1 MNSTQCRVR
10 RILTAFMTMAFI
22 SPGAALAVEEAE
34 YALVLQ
40 DDAIEIRDYAA
51 QIVAETRVEGDM
63 KGAGNTAFGPL
74 FGYIGGDNETQASIA
89 MTAPVAQRESES
101 EKIAMTAPVGQRA
114 EGESWVVSFMMPASY
129 SMETIPMPTDPRVSL
144 REIPPQRMA
153 VIRYSGRWTEKNY
166 GKQLEALREWMS
178 SNGLEAVGDPLWARY
193 NAPFSLPFMRRNEI
207 LLPLA
212 EDALPTDQ

>member
-1 MNSTQCRVR
+1 
-10 RILTAFMTMAFI
+10 LTAFMTIVFI
-22 SPGAALAVEEAE
+22 SPGAVQAVEEAE
-34 YALVLQ
+34 YAVVLQ
-40 DDAIEIRDYAA
+40 DDAIEIRDYEA

-74 FGYIGGDNETQASIA
+74 FGYIGGENETQASIA
-89 MTAPVAQRESES
+89 MTAPVAQRES

-114 EGESWVVSFMMPASY
+114 EGESWVVSFMMPANY

-166 GKQLEALREWMS
+166 VKQLEALREWMS

>member
-1 MNSTQCRVR
+1 M
-10 RILTAFMTMAFI
+10 TAFMTIVFI
-22 SPGAALAVEEAE
+22 SPGAVQAVEEAE
-34 YALVLQ
+34 YAVVLQ

-74 FGYIGGDNETQASIA
+74 FGYIGGENETQASIA
-89 MTAPVAQRESES
+89 MTAPVAQRES

-114 EGESWVVSFMMPASY
+114 EGESWVVSFMMPANY

-166 GKQLEALREWMS
+166 VKQLEALREWMS

-212 EDALPTDQ
+212 EDALPKDQ

>member
-1 MNSTQCRVR
+1 M
-10 RILTAFMTMAFI
+10 
-22 SPGAALAVEEAE
+22 
-34 YALVLQ
+34 
-40 DDAIEIRDYAA
+40 
-51 QIVAETRVEGDM
+51 
-63 KGAGNTAFGPL
+63 
-74 FGYIGGDNETQASIA
+74 
-89 MTAPVAQRESES
+89 
-101 EKIAMTAPVGQRA
+101 
-114 EGESWVVSFMMPASY
+114 VSFMMPASY

-166 GKQLEALREWMS
+166 VKQLEALREWMS

-212 EDALPTDQ
+212 EDALPADQ